1 MPGEM
6 RGAGETA
13 APTLSPPQGTR
24 LFPAAETKHMRRKLW
39 RYQSTFQAVM
49 MQEDGQDLMEYAMVF
64 AVIALAA
71 TAGMQSVAG
80 GVSTVFTTIAITL
93 RSAMG

>member
-6 RGAGETA
+6 RGAGKTA

-24 LFPAAETKHMRRKLW
+24 LSRRRRRSTMRRKLW
-39 RYQSTFQAVM
+39 RYYSTFQAVM
-49 MQEDGQDLMEYAMVF
+49 MQEAGQDLMEYAMVF

-80 GVSTVFTTIAITL
+80 GISTVFTTIGTTL
-93 RSAMG
+93 RSAIG